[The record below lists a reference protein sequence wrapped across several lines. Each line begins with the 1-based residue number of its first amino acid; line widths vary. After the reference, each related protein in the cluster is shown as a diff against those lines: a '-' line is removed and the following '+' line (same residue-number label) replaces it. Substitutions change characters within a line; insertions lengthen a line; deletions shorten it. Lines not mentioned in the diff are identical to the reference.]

1 MSHSFPLHHF
11 LLSPRPCSSCAVHSS
26 FGSLSSD
33 SFLSLSDLAN
43 SPSFLS
49 LRLVAFVPYLFQP
62 PPIFSIHSTSLARST
77 SLSLSL
83 RPILHASDPSFGLL
97 ELEISSAIQIS
108 SISPTQFPWTRLD
121 TPISTYHVFR
131 KPVPSLLRPKKKK
144 IILTTA
150 SSSFVTAPRMP
161 ITRW

>member
-83 RPILHASDPSFGLL
+83 CAQFYTRQILLL
-97 ELEISSAIQIS
+97 
-108 SISPTQFPWTRLD
+108 
-121 TPISTYHVFR
+121 V
-131 KPVPSLLRPKKKK
+131 
-144 IILTTA
+144 
-150 SSSFVTAPRMP
+150 SSSWKSRLLFRYLQFLRLNFPGLDLIPRFP
-161 ITRW
+161 RTTFSGNPPRVS